1 VNKSFNVNKKINRLK
16 SAISICVPSNQR
28 QFDNWGDKYYAL
40 SFQKALRSHS
50 INTDILYM
58 DEWQKATN
66 YDILINIRGL
76 KAFSPPKHIPIK
88 ILWQINHPELNT
100 IEELSS
106 YDKLFIASE
115 YYTEI
120 LQKNRITAEFL
131 PQAGDEHN
139 FSEQK
144 TNKEFDV
151 LFVGN
156 NHNAQSGAKRK
167 IVEDLF
173 KKTIDFNLKIV
184 GASWHN
190 IIPEQYI
197 LSDFVEWKDLPNLY
211 SSAKIVLNDHQDTM
225 AKFGFINN
233 RCFDLSL
240 MKQFQISDY
249 VPGIEKYN
257 IITYQEPL
265 DLHNK
270 IKYYLQNEDERH
282 RQAKIT
288 YLLAKEETFANRAV
302 TIFNYIKGILG

>member
-1 VNKSFNVNKKINRLK
+1 MNQLYADNSKINSLK
-16 SAISICVPSNQR
+16 TAITICVPSNQR

-40 SFQKALRSHS
+40 SFQSALRGY
-50 INTDILYM
+50 NLNADILYM
-58 DEWQKATN
+58 DEWQKANN

-76 KAFSPPKHIPIK
+76 KPFSPPKHIPMK

-131 PQAGDEHN
+131 PQAGDEFN
-139 FSEQK
+139 FTENII
-144 TNKEFDV
+144 NKKYDV

-156 NHNAQSGAKRK
+156 NHNAQSGTKRM
-167 IVEDLF
+167 IINDLF
-173 KKTIDFNLKIV
+173 KNPIDFDLKIV

-197 LSDFVEWKDLPNLY
+197 LNDFVEWKDLPNLY

-225 AKFGFINN
+225 SKFGFINN
-233 RCFDLSL
+233 RCFDLAL

-249 VPGIEKYN
+249 VPGIDKYN
-257 IITYQEPL
+257 IISYQAPS
-265 DLHNK
+265 DLYNK
-270 IKYYLQNEDERH
+270 IMYYLYNENERK
-282 RQAKIT
+282 RQAKINF
-288 YLLAKEETFANRAV
+288 LLAKNETFANRAG
-302 TIFNYIKGILG
+302 TITNYIKGALK